1 VGAIVFTVLRG
12 RVLGPGGD
20 VVVMVMGRG
29 VLVLVRI
36 AKLGWG
42 GGFMVGMGWK
52 LTENGKEQ

>member
-1 VGAIVFTVLRG
+1 M
-12 RVLGPGGD
+12 LGPGGD